1 MGSYD
6 LELFKLLLDN
16 EPWSD
21 KELLSELLD
30 AAQFRHAEI
39 VKELLSRDSVDP
51 SMELYEGRP
60 ILGIAV
66 DQGHEDVIDLLLADP
81 RTDPNVHCYSDTL
94 TVLQETAQNGQ
105 THIVRP
111 LLARDASPRPNF
123 GTPIHGA
130 VIHDLP

>member
-94 TVLQETAQNGQ
+94 TVLQKTAQNGH

-130 VIHDLP
+130 VIHDSP